1 MSQLNKN
8 FSTII
13 LVGGKGSRFSKI
25 ESPPKHLTKLNKNL
39 ILINIM
45 NYINKSGFKHFIFP
59 LGYKKK
65 YFMKFFE
72 SKYNQRKFQFKIIKN
87 KVTHN
92 DLLSKKKIISYFDAG
107 KNTNKM
113 TRIVKSKK
121 YSNFDNLLI
130 VYGDDIVNVNFE
142 KIKTLFF
149 KNKKK
154 KVIVSVYK
162 KNSQYGHLKVNNKN
176 EVTEFIEKP
185 PHPLPI
191 NIGYYMINKQIIEK
205 YYKKHFELEIDFLP
219 LLAKKNLLISSEHK
233 GYFYSINDK
242 KEFLTAKKN
251 LKNL

>member
-1 MSQLNKN
+1 MSQLNEN

-39 ILINIM
+39 ILINII

-65 YFMKFFE
+65 YFIKFFN
-72 SKYNQRKFQFKIIKN
+72 SKYNQSKFQFKVIKN
-87 KVTHN
+87 KVTHK

-107 KNTNKM
+107 KNTNKL

-130 VYGDDIVNVNFE
+130 VYGDDIVNIDFK

-149 KNKKK
+149 RNKKK

-191 NIGYYMINKQIIEK
+191 NIGYYMINTSIIDK
-205 YYKKHFELEIDFLP
+205 YYKRYSELEIDFLP
-219 LLAKKNLLISSEHK
+219 LLAKKNLLISSEHT

-242 KEFLTAKKN
+242 KEFLTARKN

>member
-1 MSQLNKN
+1 MPQQNEN

-25 ESPPKHLTKLNKNL
+25 DSPPKHLTKLNKNL
-39 ILINIM
+39 ILINII

-65 YFMKFFE
+65 YFIKFFN
-72 SKYNQRKFQFKIIKN
+72 SKYNQKKFKFQIMRN
-87 KVTHN
+87 KVTKK
-92 DLLSKKKIISYFDAG
+92 DLLSKNKLISYFDAG

-113 TRIVKSKK
+113 SRIVKSQK

-130 VYGDDIVNVNFE
+130 VYGDDIVNINFK
-142 KIKTLFF
+142 KIKNLFF

-154 KVIVSVYK
+154 KVIVSVFK
-162 KNSQYGHLKVNNKN
+162 KNSQYGHLKIDNKN
-176 EVTEFIEKP
+176 EVKEFIEKP

-191 NIGYYMINKQIIEK
+191 NIGYYMINTSVIDK
-205 YYKKHFELEIDFLP
+205 YYKKNYELEIDFLP
-219 LLAKKNLLISSEHK
+219 LLAKKKILRSFEHK

-242 KEFLTAKKN
+242 KEFLTAKKH

>member
-1 MSQLNKN
+1 MPQLNEN

-39 ILINIM
+39 ILINII

-65 YFMKFFE
+65 YFIKFFN
-72 SKYNQRKFQFKIIKN
+72 SKYNQSKFQFKVIKN
-87 KVTHN
+87 KVTYK
-92 DLLSKKKIISYFDAG
+92 DLLSKKKLISYFDAG
-107 KNTNKM
+107 KNTNKL

-121 YSNFDNLLI
+121 YSNFENLLI
-130 VYGDDIVNVNFE
+130 VYGDDIVNIDFK

-154 KVIVSVYK
+154 KVIVSVFK

-191 NIGYYMINKQIIEK
+191 NIGYYMINTSVIDK
-205 YYKKHFELEIDFLP
+205 YYQKYYELEIDFLP
-219 LLAKKNLLISSEHK
+219 LLAKKNLLISSEHN

-242 KEFLTAKKN
+242 KEFLTARKN